1 MKLALLTN
9 NENQE
14 LFQELKREYISEN
27 YEQYLQLI
35 MYDISQEL
43 QTDMFTMS
51 DSDFH
56 KELRCTAIIIINK
69 IWLDNVMKYITHSGI
84 NTFVSLIERGMLGQD
99 TFVNLFYARQI
110 TDIVSKYFKVNA
122 EELDTITDI
131 LTNRLHWIINNMY
144 CSNPGRYNEILIRV
158 LNNIYF
164 VVRNIQFKYYKFEL
178 DQFYRPML
186 FYTEKDNNEAFCT

>member
-43 QTDMFTMS
+43 QIDMFTMS

-84 NTFVSLIERGMLGQD
+84 KTFVSLIERGMLGQD